1 MICLIKTLIVLVFF
15 LLPGFSFSQQYTFTT
30 YSIEQGLSQ
39 SVVNCIFQDSQGFIW
54 VGTQHGLNKFN
65 GYSFESYTFNPLDT
79 HSISNNWIYSIDED
93 ASGNLWVV
101 TKGGL
106 NEFIRSSKTFN
117 RLHFDTGNK
126 NAIDLYAYDAIVS
139 RSGKVVINM
148 MPVLVIYDPVKK
160 DYDYHTSRIEYDG
173 AIKDNTVPLIEDS
186 AGLFWIGSTR
196 GLTCFD
202 PGTGKFS
209 YFLHDPKKPNTL
221 SNNSITALFED
232 RAGNIWIGT
241 SNGLNVYQ
249 KKAGMFTKYFNDP
262 KNEFSLSNN
271 FIRAIT
277 EDKQGKIWIGTEGAG
292 LNKLIDPSESKAIFE
307 HFSGENSGIGHN
319 IVLALKIDQSEN
331 LWIGTL
337 KGISKTDLKKQKFRL
352 YRKDHSP
359 YSVNLLGNVIASI
372 FKDDNGNIW
381 VGNWGQG
388 LNILDRKT
396 GKVEH
401 FSTSHPKNH
410 HLVNDFVHIIFEDSE
425 KRIWIGSRD
434 GIMIY
439 KKENNSFVR
448 LKDFFKNPKLPDF
461 QGLRINMIIQDERKH
476 YWIATQNGLYKLNL
490 QNGSTERFYMEAES
504 DNKISANLVYSVL
517 EDRGG
522 MIWIATLNGLDTYNP
537 ATRKITHY
545 RKVQGSSNSLSDN
558 FVISLCED
566 NSGNIWIGTG
576 SGVNKFVK
584 KDSSFL
590 YYSHENGLP
599 NDQIFDILQ
608 DNNNSLWF
616 TTGSGLSRYDS
627 ADGTFRIYTVEEGLQ
642 SLEFNMR
649 AACKGTDGEVFFGGM
664 NGFNSFYP
672 DSLLDNRFIPGIVFS
687 AFDKTNSKGL
697 NERYDPEG
705 LPEIVLNYNDYSF
718 TLEFA
723 ALEFTHP
730 EKNFYAYKMEGIS
743 DEWIEIGSRRFV
755 PFSNLPPGE
764 YIFTVKASNND
775 GVWNET
781 GKSLKIVIKP
791 PWWKSYPA
799 YGSYILVLIL
809 LIGLYIK
816 WRTGKL
822 INEKNQLEEKVRE
835 RTMLIEKQKDKLIKS
850 QQELDLINKE
860 LEQRVEERTAEYLLA
875 KEKAESGDRLKAA
888 FMHNISHE
896 IRTPLNGILGFGQ
909 LMLGED
915 VSADEREAYF
925 KILQRSSDR
934 LMNTVTDY
942 MDISLVASGNMEVHK
957 KIFDPV
963 HMLKEIYNR
972 FLNASLAKNLVLT
985 LQTPVTA
992 NQVKFNS
999 DPELLSKV
1007 LGHLVDNGIKFTDQ
1021 GSVTFGFSVKNDE
1034 PEFFVKDTGIG
1045 ISPKDQVLVFERF
1058 AQADS
1063 SSFRAHEGSGLGLSI
1078 ANELVELLEGSLSL
1092 ESEKGE
1098 GAAFFFTVP
1107 VDMIRVEN
1115 IPTGELR
1122 ADEQGKPLILVAEDE
1137 ESNSLLVAEILEKLG
1152 LSFIV
1157 VTDGKQAVEACR
1169 KNSLISLVLMDLK
1182 MPVMNGFEATGV
1194 IKTLL
1199 PNLPVIAITAYA
1211 LSGDKKRA
1219 LDAGCNDYLS
1229 KPISKEAL
1237 SEKLKQ
1243 FGVPTSS
1250 SFTQHQ

>member
-1 MICLIKTLIVLVFF
+1 MICIKKTLTVIFLFF
-15 LLPGFSFSQQYTFTT
+15 LTGFSFSQQYNFTT

-39 SVVNCIFQDSQGFIW
+39 SVVNCIFQDSKGYIW

-65 GYSFESYTFNPLDT
+65 GYSFESFTFNPLDT
-79 HSISNNWIYSIDED
+79 NSISNNWIYSVDED

-117 RLHFDTGNK
+117 RLHFDTGNQ
-126 NAIDLYAYDAIVS
+126 NAIGHYAYDAIVS
-139 RSGKVVINM
+139 RSGKIVINM
-148 MPVLVIYDPVKK
+148 MPALVIYDPVKK
-160 DYDYHTSRIEYDG
+160 DYEYHTSRIEYDG
-173 AIKDNTVPLIEDS
+173 AIKDNTIPLIEDD

-202 PGTGKFS
+202 PGSGKFS

-232 RAGNIWIGT
+232 RTGNIWIGT
-241 SNGLNVYQ
+241 ADGLNVYQ
-249 KKAGMFTKYFNDP
+249 KKAGIFTKYFNDP

-271 FIRAIT
+271 FIRAIM
-277 EDKQGKIWIGTEGAG
+277 EDEQGNIWIGTEGAG
-292 LNKLIDPSESKAIFE
+292 LNKLINPSGNKTIFE
-307 HFSGENSGIGHN
+307 RFSSEKSGLGHN
-319 IVLALKIDQSEN
+319 IVLALTIDQSEN

-337 KGISKTDLKKQKFRL
+337 KGISKTDLKRQKFRL
-352 YRKDHSP
+352 YRNNDSP
-359 YSVNLLGNVIASI
+359 YSVDLLGNVIASI
-372 FKDDNGNIW
+372 FKDDNGCIW

-401 FSTSHPKNH
+401 FSTSLPKNH
-410 HLVNDFVHIIFEDSE
+410 HLVNNFVHIIFEDSE
-425 KRIWIGSRD
+425 KRIWIGTRD
-434 GIMIY
+434 GILMY

-448 LKDFFKNPKLPDF
+448 LKDFFENPKLPDF
-461 QGLRINMIIQDERKH
+461 QGLRINKIIQDERNQC
-476 YWIATQNGLYKLNL
+476 WIATQNGLYKLNL
-490 QNGSTERFYMEAES
+490 SDGTTERFYMEAGE
-504 DNKISANLVYSVL
+504 DHRISANLVYCIL
-517 EDRGG
+517 EDHEG
-522 MIWIATLNGLDTYNP
+522 MVWIATLNGLDVYNP
-537 ATRKITHY
+537 ASGKIIHY
-545 RKVQGSSNSLSDN
+545 RKVQGLSNSLSDN
-558 FVISLCED
+558 FVISVCED
-566 NSGNIWIGTG
+566 RSGNIWIGTG

-584 KDSSFL
+584 KDSSFQ
-590 YYSHENGLP
+590 YFFHENGLS
-599 NDQIFDILQ
+599 NDQIFDILE
-608 DNNNSLWF
+608 DNSHNIWF
-616 TTGSGLSRYDS
+616 TTGSGLSRFDS
-627 ADGTFRIYTVEEGLQ
+627 TDGTFRTYSVEEGLQ

-649 AACKGTDGEVFFGGM
+649 AVFKGKDGEVFFGGM

-672 DSLLDNRFIPGIVFS
+672 DSLLDNRFLPRIVFS
-687 AFDKTNSKGL
+687 AFTKTNSKGL
-697 NERYDPEG
+697 NERIDPEG
-705 LPEIVLNYNDYSF
+705 LHEIVLKYNDHSF

-723 ALEFTHP
+723 ALEYTNP
-730 EKNFYAYKMEGIS
+730 EKNSFAYKMEGIS

-775 GVWNET
+775 GVWNEA
-781 GKSLKIVIKP
+781 GKSLKIIIKP

-822 INEKNQLEEKVRE
+822 IHEKNQLEEKVRE
-835 RTMLIEKQKDKLIKS
+835 RTMQIEKQKDKLIKS

-860 LEQRVEERTAEYLLA
+860 LERRVEERTIEYLLA
-875 KEKAESGDRLKAA
+875 KEKAESGDKLKTA

-925 KILQRSSDR
+925 EILQRSSDR

-942 MDISLVASGNMEVHK
+942 MDISLVASGNMEVNNK
-957 KIFDPV
+957 SFDPV
-963 HMLKEIYNR
+963 DMLKEIYER
-972 FLNASLAKNLVLT
+972 FSKACKAKNLLLT
-985 LQTPVTA
+985 LQTPITKS
-992 NQVKFNS
+992 QFKFIS
-999 DPELLSKV
+999 DRELLNKV
-1007 LGHLVDNGIKFTDQ
+1007 LGRLVDNAIKFTKQ
-1021 GSVTFGFSVKNDE
+1021 GDVIVGFTVKDDK
-1034 PEFFVKDTGIG
+1034 PEFFVKDTGEG

-1063 SSFRAHEGSGLGLSI
+1063 ASLRAHDGSGLGLSI
-1078 ANELVELLEGSLSL
+1078 AKGIVELLGGSLRL

-1098 GAAFFFTVP
+1098 GATFFFTVP
-1107 VDMIRVEN
+1107 VEMTSVEN
-1115 IPTGELR
+1115 ISIEETKSVKE
-1122 ADEQGKPLILVAEDE
+1122 EKPLILIVEDE
-1137 ESNSLLVAEILEKLG
+1137 ESNSFLIAQILDREGLAFLVA
-1152 LSFIV
+1152 
-1157 VTDGKQAVEACR
+1157 TDGKQAVEACR
-1169 KNSLISLVLMDLK
+1169 KNPMISLVLMDLK

-1199 PNLPVIAITAYA
+1199 PHLPVIAITAYA

-1219 LDAGCNDYLS
+1219 LDAGCDDYLS
-1229 KPISKEAL
+1229 KPVSKEAL
-1237 SEKLKQ
+1237 LTKLKQ
-1243 FGVPTSS
+1243 FGVTSS
-1250 SFTQHQ
+1250 FPC